1 MSDSVYRL
9 FVSCVF
15 ADIFVVIFYI
25 YSRFEPFLLLC
36 FTKTLLIQMDNLH
49 CILLPAFLLLLL
61 TLFHQ
66 YYFIYVY
73 IFYNK
78 RIVAFM

>member
-1 MSDSVYRL
+1 MCLILSTDYSFLAFLLTYL
-9 FVSCVF
+9 WSF
-15 ADIFVVIFYI
+15 FYI
-25 YSRFEPFLLLC
+25 YSRFEPFLLLL
-36 FTKTLLIQMDNLH
+36 FAKTLQMDNLQ
-49 CILLPAFLLLLL
+49 CILLPVFLLLLL

-66 YYFIYVY
+66 YYFSYVY